1 MIAHYGYVMVT
12 LKRNPSRWETN
23 MNMTNFPKN
32 QPLKDLRIFFGVTS
46 NRRSKKDYQIFFEK
60 QRKLE
65 AYQNVTF

>member
-1 MIAHYGYVMVT
+1 
-12 LKRNPSRWETN
+12 

-32 QPLKDLRIFFGVTS
+32 QPLKDLRIFFSVTS

-60 QRKLE
+60 QRMLE